1 MKKVTSLFLG
11 VVFVIAMIL
20 FGCSS
25 ESVVQQPLIQA
36 TKQGDVGAV
45 KRLLAKGADV
55 GEKDQDGA
63 TALMWAAYHGY
74 PEITKILIKAG
85 ADVGEKDQDGIT
97 ALMGAADQGH
107 TEIVDLL
114 KRFGARN

>member
-1 MKKVTSLFLG
+1 MKKVTSLVLG
-11 VVFVIAMIL
+11 VVFFISMIL
-20 FGCSS
+20 SGCFS
-25 ESVVQQPLIQA
+25 ESVAQQSLMRA
-36 TKQGDVGAV
+36 TKQGDVRAV
-45 KRLLAKGADV
+45 KKLLAKGADV

-85 ADVGEKDQDGIT
+85 ADVNAKDQDGIT
-97 ALMGAADQGH
+97 ALMGAAEQGH
-107 TEIVDLL
+107 AEIVNLL